1 MVIDSTW
8 GDISR
13 PQTRYFWLGAI
24 HARWV
29 VAIIG
34 GPPCETWSQAR
45 ERSIADHA
53 FAPRVLRVPETPW
66 GLPSLRLK
74 ELRQIRVGN
83 DLMGFILEAVVMLY
97 CVGGVAALEHPA
109 APTSE
114 ESVSIWRT
122 PILALLLSL
131 PGIELVSL
139 AQGLW
144 GAKSP
149 KFNVF
154 FACECAWHET
164 STAQVADYPRVTKGY
179 LYRKGP
185 SWRLVHLSF
194 EGIPAIPERR
204 LG

>member
-1 MVIDSTW
+1 
-8 GDISR
+8 
-13 PQTRYFWLGAI
+13 
-24 HARWV
+24 
-29 VAIIG
+29 
-34 GPPCETWSQAR
+34 
-45 ERSIADHA
+45 
-53 FAPRVLRVPETPW
+53 
-66 GLPSLRLK
+66 
-74 ELRQIRVGN
+74 VGN

-149 KFNVF
+149 KPTSFLLVNAPDMRQTLRKWQITRELPKGISIGRDQAGGWSTSVLKEYPPSLNGGLAEGLIAAIGQCTSDPTLTVPTSF
-154 FACECAWHET
+154 VDRCASMMCAEYGMHIGPDFA
-164 STAQVADYPRVTKGY
+164 G
-179 LYRKGP
+179 
-185 SWRLVHLSF
+185 
-194 EGIPAIPERR
+194 
-204 LG
+204 